1 MPKDAAIQKVAFTV
15 RGDMDFIDSVTFYD
29 TKGEILVG
37 MRGENVKGKLY
48 TMTLSNEETII
59 GIKATECDK
68 YLGLGFYVWKVGMG
82 VPRSLTDKVE
92 EKL

>member
-1 MPKDAAIQKVAFTV
+1 M
-15 RGDMDFIDSVTFYD
+15 
-29 TKGEILVG
+29 VG

-48 TMTLSNEETII
+48 EMKLSDEETII

-68 YLGLGFYVWKVGMG
+68 YVRGLGFYVWKVGMG
-82 VPRSLTDKVE
+82 VPKDLTEQIE

>member
-1 MPKDAAIQKVAFTV
+1 M

-48 TMTLSNEETII
+48 TMTLSEDETII

-68 YLGLGFYVWKVGMG
+68 YLRGLGFYVWKIGMG
-82 VPRSLTDKVE
+82 VPRNLTEAVE